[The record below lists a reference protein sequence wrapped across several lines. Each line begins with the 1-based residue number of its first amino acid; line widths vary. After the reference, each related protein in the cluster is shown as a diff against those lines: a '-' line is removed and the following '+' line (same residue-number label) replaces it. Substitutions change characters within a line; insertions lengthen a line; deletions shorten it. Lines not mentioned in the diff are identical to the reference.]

1 MPRFAGLP
9 LIVVLL
15 SQPVAFASAHEP
27 ISQLRAQTDVIL
39 TAVDH
44 VRAGLPA
51 DLDVRMASWIGA
63 AAAPYG
69 RRQEA
74 PERAVSQRGE
84 GQVRVV
90 DMPTA
95 KPCACDDGS
104 HPIFCRLIDIDALIV
119 AAEPEMHGD
128 AATIVVSA
136 ERNTDAA
143 FPQSQTV
150 IRRVHLR
157 RGAGGWAVVGI
168 QVMRQSD

>member
-1 MPRFAGLP
+1 M
-9 LIVVLL
+9 IV
-15 SQPVAFASAHEP
+15 A
-27 ISQLRAQTDVIL
+27 
-39 TAVDH
+39 AVGH

-69 RRQEA
+69 PRQETL
-74 PERAVSQRGE
+74 ERAVSQRDQ
-84 GQVRVV
+84 GQVPVV
-90 DMPTA
+90 DMPA
-95 KPCACDDGS
+95 VKPCARDDGS
-104 HPIFCRLIDIDALIV
+104 HPAFCRLVGIDALIV

-157 RGAGGWAVVGI
+157 RGADGWAVVGMQI
-168 QVMRQSD
+168 MRQSD